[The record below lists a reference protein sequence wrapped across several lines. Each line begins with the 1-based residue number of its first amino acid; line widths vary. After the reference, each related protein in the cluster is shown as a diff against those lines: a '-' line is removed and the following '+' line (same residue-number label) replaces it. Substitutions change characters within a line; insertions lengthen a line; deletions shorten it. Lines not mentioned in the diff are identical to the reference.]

1 MKHRICTTF
10 LALLAIG
17 LIYSS
22 SFAQNLLVNP
32 GFEDPAGWQTGWTIR
47 DANGGDLTY
56 HYHLTANGGG
66 HADAKPRSGK
76 NAVEIYSSDRQ
87 TYLVQKVNLE
97 PGTYR
102 LSAWVRANGMPDY
115 SLVQIRLGDQKSTLP
130 VISQKY
136 RLIWADLKISSKGEY
151 EASLYSPSYGM
162 AVDDVCLEKVTDT
175 TPKAP
180 ALYIEL
186 HPSSKDNALGIQ
198 NCLKNSLQ
206 WVDVFT
212 SCIDPTRLKKPV
224 MHILASDP
232 VKVSG
237 LNEEIIHAYRMN
249 AAEEVKVR
257 HQSVVR
263 DGRKYVEY
271 AFPLLRYVSG
281 YTVPQGFGGLWLSNV
296 PARDG
301 KMIIEITD
309 GEDVLASEIYRLVV
323 IDPPKVVRTPKRYY
337 VMFYAVQNWMQ
348 SLDERIKALPGQF
361 KMMGLNVWSDYG
373 LPPEK
378 VTGVP
383 TKEELVLKAAYKSG
397 IRTFWPNFSSMLETY
412 GGGVYS
418 DISEKINDKDMYVVS
433 RDGTVLKNL
442 YNFNYAANRGR
453 AWMESSMAAWINVLN
468 RPARMNLPFKYTG
481 IVNDSL
487 EGMYQSY
494 DPSTLEA
501 FAAYKGVDAGQV
513 TVDKLSGEWKKDWQL
528 FNMGLYT
535 KLVDLWSEESRK
547 VNPGIKMVNTAST
560 YGPGGF
566 DSLTPE
572 ENMKWAKHI
581 DYNMPQWYASGY
593 FGDAYVNFVTEG
605 DAAGLFGKAKGGTDL
620 MPLLN
625 LSMGAEL
632 EDPLTFRFQLLSYL
646 SNSKAIKGVGYYIG
660 TNGFTD
666 ARFMVGLSKVHTLIA
681 DIEDYYADG
690 VRADNLVSVTKTPG
704 DETLIQGM
712 DLEGKQVMLKPDVT
726 NRVRVHMLA
735 KKGRIALITVLSYSN
750 QGVGSKMTLNINTKM
765 LPKGGKSLTLID
777 RLSGKR
783 QPLTGK
789 ITVDTNK
796 TRNATVYEI
805 VTTE

>member
-1 MKHRICTTF
+1 MKHRIFTSF
-10 LALLAIG
+10 LALLTMA
-17 LIYSS
+17 LICSCV
-22 SFAQNLLVNP
+22 FAQNLLVNP
-32 GFEDPAGWQTGWTIR
+32 GFEDPAGWSRGWVIR
-47 DANGGDLTY
+47 DANGGDQTY

-66 HADAKPRSGK
+66 HADARPRSGK
-76 NAVEIYSSDRQ
+76 NALEIYTSDRQ
-87 TYLVQKVNLE
+87 TYLVQRVRLE

-102 LSAWVRANGMPDY
+102 LSAWARANGLADY
-115 SLVQIRLGDQKSTLP
+115 SQVILQLGSQKASLP

-136 RLIWADLKISSKGEY
+136 RQIWTDFKIETSGDYEVSFYNTSSGI
-151 EASLYSPSYGM
+151 
-162 AVDDVCLEKVTDT
+162 AVDDLSLERVTPA
-175 TPKAP
+175 TPKFP

-212 SCIDPTRLKKPV
+212 SCIDPTRLRKPF

-232 VKVSG
+232 VKISG
-237 LNEEIIHAYRMN
+237 LNQELLNVYRMN
-249 AAEEVKVR
+249 AAEEVNIQ
-257 HQSVVR
+257 HQSVMR
-263 DGRKYVEY
+263 DGRKYAEY
-271 AFPLLRYVSG
+271 TFPLLRYVSG
-281 YTVPQGFGGLWLSNV
+281 YTVPQGFGGLWLSSV

-309 GEDVLASEIYRLVV
+309 GDDVLASETYKLVV
-323 IDPPKVVRTPKRYY
+323 IDPPKVVRSPKRYY
-337 VMFYAVQNWMQ
+337 VMFYGVQNWMQ

-383 TKEELVLKAAYKSG
+383 TKEELVLKAAYQSG

-418 DISEKINDKDMYVVS
+418 DISEKVNDKDMYVVT

-453 AWMESSMAAWINVLN
+453 AWMESSMAAWTNVLD
-468 RPARMNLPFKYTG
+468 RPARMKLPFKYTG

-487 EGMYQSY
+487 EGMYLSY
-494 DPSTLEA
+494 DPSTLAA
-501 FAAYKGVDAGQV
+501 FAAYKGVDIVQV
-513 TVDKLSGEWKKDWQL
+513 TVDKLSGDWKKDWQL

-547 VNPGIKMVNTAST
+547 VNPSIKMVNTANT
-560 YGPGGF
+560 YGPSGF
-566 DSLTPE
+566 DSLTPV

-593 FGDAYVNFVTEG
+593 FGDAYVNFVTDG

-646 SNSKAIKGVGYYIG
+646 SSSKAIKGVGYYIG

-666 ARFMVGLSKVHTLIA
+666 ARFMVGLSKVHTMIA
-681 DIEDYYADG
+681 DIEDYYAEG
-690 VRADNLVSVTKTPG
+690 VRADNLVSVTKTAG
-704 DETLIQGM
+704 DETLIPGM
-712 DLEGKQVMLKPDVT
+712 DAEGKQVMIKPDVT
-726 NRVRVHMLA
+726 NRVRVHMLG
-735 KKGRIALITVLSYSN
+735 KKGRIALITVISYSN
-750 QGVGSKMTLNINTKM
+750 QRVGSKMTLNINMKM
-765 LPKGGKSLTLID
+765 LPKGGKGLTLID

-789 ITVDTNK
+789 IAVDTNK
-796 TRNATVYEI
+796 TRNAAVYEI